1 MFGIVALCCLYLGIK
16 NVKSAFSLAP
26 FSRWQFINWAL
37 FLTGVLMLLL
47 IIPCL
52 MQANKDLKK
61 AQKEK
66 DDKEKAE
73 TRKTVL
79 PPPTKKTTIDFTKFY
94 TSKPPISVNNT
105 GKGGTFYAKKQIQ
118 KS

>member
-26 FSRWQFINWAL
+26 FSRWRFINWAL

-73 TRKTVL
+73 RRS
-79 PPPTKKTTIDFTKFY
+79 KKITYLYDKEDGFTAPGKE
-94 TSKPPISVNNT
+94 NND
-105 GKGGTFYAKKQIQ
+105 
-118 KS
+118 

>member
-26 FSRWQFINWAL
+26 FSRWRFINWAL

-61 AQKEK
+61 VQKEK

-73 TRKTVL
+73 RRN
-79 PPPTKKTTIDFTKFY
+79 KKITYLYDKEDGFTSLDKE
-94 TSKPPISVNNT
+94 NND
-105 GKGGTFYAKKQIQ
+105 
-118 KS
+118 

>member
-52 MQANKDLKK
+52 MQADKDLKK
-61 AQKEK
+61 AKKEK
-66 DDKEKAE
+66 DDKEKDE
-73 TRKTVL
+73 RRS
-79 PPPTKKTTIDFTKFY
+79 KKITYLYDKEEGFTAPDKE
-94 TSKPPISVNNT
+94 NND
-105 GKGGTFYAKKQIQ
+105 
-118 KS
+118 

>member
-1 MFGIVALCCLYLGIK
+1 
-16 NVKSAFSLAP
+16 
-26 FSRWQFINWAL
+26 
-37 FLTGVLMLLL
+37 MLLL

-73 TRKTVL
+73 RRS
-79 PPPTKKTTIDFTKFY
+79 KKITYLYDKEEGFTAPDKENNDWFY
-94 TSKPPISVNNT
+94 KILH
-105 GKGGTFYAKKQIQ
+105 K
-118 KS
+118 

>member
-26 FSRWQFINWAL
+26 FSRWQFINWAP

-52 MQANKDLKK
+52 MQADKDLKK

-73 TRKTVL
+73 RKN
-79 PPPTKKTTIDFTKFY
+79 KKITYLYDKEDGFTAADKEN
-94 TSKPPISVNNT
+94 SD
-105 GKGGTFYAKKQIQ
+105 
-118 KS
+118 